1 MNESLRSKGREQL
14 SGRYIYHST
23 KNSVDIFVRNAIS
36 KYHFGSGPRMFGI
49 AGSEFFLICRNDYW
63 FITNEKYAFG
73 EKIFD
78 ESFSSFLR
86 LKIEGLITKTV
97 SYLLNLWIKD
107 PMGFL
112 KLLTIA
118 GKL

>member
-1 MNESLRSKGREQL
+1 MNESLRSGGREQL

-23 KNSVDIFVRNAIS
+23 KNNVDIFVRN
-36 KYHFGSGPRMFGI
+36 GPRMFGI

-107 PMGFL
+107 PIGFL